1 MSKDTKK
8 KLAAVMFCKFV
19 DYDKYVVNDKKLAI
33 KILSDYDS
41 IITKDVKKYHGRIIK
56 NINETIFAEFPSSTD
71 SVRCAVSIHY
81 NFKKENS
88 QNPDTYQIHA
98 KIGIHMGEVYE
109 KDGDLFGD
117 GVNLAARIQPISQ
130 KDGTVCTQSV
140 YNAIRSNSNIFLR
153 DMGRISLKNIQDPE
167 RVFKIYQDE
176 NEYNKETSSDL
187 TEKLIKEGVDLFD
200 RKSGK
205 DLITPIAIL
214 YIKNLGSAD
223 DDFFCYGIT
232 EDLILDISK
241 AKRMRIPK
249 INEVIKFKDSTL
261 DSYSIGKE
269 LNVNFLIEGN
279 IMKVADKFK
288 LSMHFSNIK
297 TSSLIWDKSWEGKAK
312 NIQSIRSEIAIKV
325 LESIDIEIPQVL
337 LDNLDKKDKI
347 SPESYELFI
356 KAKYTN
362 FKARSTT
369 DREIAQ
375 DLFKKAIK
383 IEPNYVEA
391 RYNYAMTMFQNNQ
404 YERAVDILD
413 DAMLIARKERDNSGM
428 AGINNCYGI
437 IYARWAKYN
446 IALGYFEKALEL
458 RAKEDNLDEESKLL
472 QNIGLVHSQ
481 NVQLEKALDYYNRAL
496 DIKRELDDKRGI
508 ATTLYNTSLV
518 YRRIG
523 DFYKAI
529 NYSIEAIDLFKEL
542 NVKMYDSLLKTYLGM
557 YRVFM
562 GQYNDAEKD
571 ILEALDICQNM
582 NDVNSLGMCHRAL
595 GIMYLDQK
603 KWKKSQDH
611 FKTAMSN
618 HKKAEH
624 RSAYEGTIVFL
635 ASAYYYEGKY
645 DQALEFIDKAV
656 LITSRRKDVSFYD
669 TTSRAVQMLVK
680 SKINKCKEKDVDKLA
695 KEIIDSS
702 SERENNRECLYISQ
716 TYLNI
721 GNQKKAD
728 KFQKLC
734 KTGLLKSAE
743 KISDKKYRNDYLSTY
758 MHKHMLN
765 DKAVLYST
773 ELKDKELKVK
783 KVVTTPTPEGI
794 DYNSSICPQY
804 GRYFN
809 FCPNCSYNNTKNDF
823 KFCPDCGTSLTKR

>member
-1 MSKDTKK
+1 MSNNTKK

-19 DYDKYVVNDKKLAI
+19 DYDKYVQNDKKLAI

-41 IITKDVKKYHGRIIK
+41 VITKNVKKFSGRLIK
-56 NINETIFAEFPSSTD
+56 NINETVFAEFPSSTD
-71 SVRCAVSIHY
+71 AVRCAISIHY

-88 QNPDTYQIHA
+88 QNPDTYQIHG

-109 KDGDLFGD
+109 KKGDLFGD
-117 GVNLAARIQPISQ
+117 GVNLAARIQPIAET
-130 KDGTVCTQSV
+130 DGTVCTQSV
-140 YNAIRSNSNIFLR
+140 YNAIRSDNTIFLR
-153 DMGRISLKNIQDPE
+153 DMGRIALKNIQDPE
-167 RVFKIYQDE
+167 RVFKIYKDK
-176 NEYNKETSSDL
+176 NEFNKETASEL
-187 TEKLIKEGVDLFD
+187 TEKLIEAGVDLFD

-205 DLITPIAIL
+205 ESVTPIAVS
-214 YIKNLGSAD
+214 YIKNLGSSE

-241 AKRMRIPK
+241 AKRMRVPK

-269 LNVNFLIEGN
+269 LNVDFLIEGN
-279 IMKVADKFK
+279 IMKVGDKFK

-297 TSSLIWDKSWEGKAK
+297 NSSLIWDKSWEGKAN

-325 LESIDIEIPQVL
+325 LESIGLDIPQSL
-337 LDNLDKKDKI
+337 LDNLDKEDKI
-347 SPESYELFI
+347 SPEAYELFI

-369 DREIAQ
+369 DREISQ

-413 DAMLIARKERDNSGM
+413 DAMLIAKKERDNSGM

-446 IALGYFEKALEL
+446 NALSYFEKALEL

-529 NYSIEAIDLFKEL
+529 NYSIEAIDIFQEL
-542 NVKMYDSLLKTYLGM
+542 NVKMYDSILKTYLGM

-562 GQYNDAEKD
+562 GQYENAEKD
-571 ILEALDICQNM
+571 IREALDICQNM

-603 KWKKSQDH
+603 KWNKSQYH

-635 ASAYYYEGKY
+635 ATAYYYEGQY
-645 DQALEFIDKAV
+645 DKAKEFIDKAV

-680 SKINKCKEKDVDKLA
+680 SKMNLCEESDIDKLA

-716 TYLNI
+716 TYLNV

-734 KTGLLKSAE
+734 KSGLLKSAE
-743 KISDKKYRNDYLSTY
+743 KISDDNYRSDYLNTY
-758 MHKHMLN
+758 MHKQMLN
-765 DKAVLYST
+765 DKAVPYNT
-773 ELKDKELKVK
+773 EQEVKKSKPLKVVAK
-783 KVVTTPTPEGI
+783 TNPTL

-804 GRYFN
+804 GTYFN

>member
-1 MSKDTKK
+1 MSKNTKK

-19 DYDKYVVNDKKLAI
+19 DYDKYVQNDKKLAI
-33 KILSDYDS
+33 KIFSDYDS
-41 IITKDVKKYHGRIIK
+41 VITKNVKKFSGRLIK
-56 NINETIFAEFPSSTD
+56 NINETVFAEFPSSTD
-71 SVRCAVSIHY
+71 AVRCAISIHY

-88 QNPDTYQIHA
+88 QNPDTYQIHG

-109 KDGDLFGD
+109 KKGDLFGD
-117 GVNLAARIQPISQ
+117 GVNLAARIQPIAET
-130 KDGTVCTQSV
+130 DGTVCTQSV
-140 YNAIRSNSNIFLR
+140 YNAIRSDNTIFLR
-153 DMGRISLKNIQDPE
+153 DMGRIALKNIQDPE
-167 RVFKIYQDE
+167 RVFKIYKDK
-176 NEYNKETSSDL
+176 NEFNKETASEL
-187 TEKLIKEGVDLFD
+187 TEKLIEAGVDLFD

-205 DLITPIAIL
+205 ESVTPIAVS
-214 YIKNLGSAD
+214 YIKNLGSSE

-241 AKRMRIPK
+241 AKRMRVPK

-269 LNVNFLIEGN
+269 LNVDFLIEGN
-279 IMKVADKFK
+279 IMKVGDKFK

-297 TSSLIWDKSWEGKAK
+297 NSSLIWDKSWEGKAN

-325 LESIDIEIPQVL
+325 LESIGLDIPQSL
-337 LDNLDKKDKI
+337 LDNLDKEDKI
-347 SPESYELFI
+347 SPEAYELFI

-369 DREIAQ
+369 DREISQ

-413 DAMLIARKERDNSGM
+413 DAMLIAKKERDNSGM

-446 IALGYFEKALEL
+446 NALNYFEKALEL

-529 NYSIEAIDLFKEL
+529 NYSIEAIDIFQEL
-542 NVKMYDSLLKTYLGM
+542 NVKMYDSILKTYLGM

-562 GQYNDAEKD
+562 GQYENAEKD
-571 ILEALDICQNM
+571 IREALDICQNM

-603 KWKKSQDH
+603 KWNKSQYH

-635 ASAYYYEGKY
+635 ATAYYYEGQY
-645 DQALEFIDKAV
+645 DKAKEFIDKAV

-680 SKINKCKEKDVDKLA
+680 SKMNLCKESDIDKLA

-716 TYLNI
+716 TYLNV

-734 KTGLLKSAE
+734 KSGLLKSAE
-743 KISDKKYRNDYLSTY
+743 KISDDNYRSDYLNTY
-758 MHKHMLN
+758 MHKQMLN
-765 DKAVLYST
+765 DKAVPYNT
-773 ELKDKELKVK
+773 EQEVKKSKPLKVVAK
-783 KVVTTPTPEGI
+783 TNPTL

-804 GRYFN
+804 GTYFN

>member
-1 MSKDTKK
+1 MSKNTKK

-19 DYDKYVVNDKKLAI
+19 DYDKYVQNDKKLAI

-41 IITKDVKKYHGRIIK
+41 VITKNVKKFSGRLIK
-56 NINETIFAEFPSSTD
+56 NINETVFAEFPSSTD
-71 SVRCAVSIHY
+71 AVRCAISIHY

-88 QNPDTYQIHA
+88 QNPDTYQIHG

-109 KDGDLFGD
+109 KKGDLFGD
-117 GVNLAARIQPISQ
+117 GVNLAARIQPIAET
-130 KDGTVCTQSV
+130 DGTVCTQSV
-140 YNAIRSNSNIFLR
+140 YNAIRSDNTIFLR
-153 DMGRISLKNIQDPE
+153 DMGRIALKNIQDPE
-167 RVFKIYQDE
+167 RVFKIYKDK
-176 NEYNKETSSDL
+176 NEFNKETASEL
-187 TEKLIKEGVDLFD
+187 TEKLIEAGVDLFD

-205 DLITPIAIL
+205 ESITPIAVS
-214 YIKNLGSAD
+214 YIKNLGSSE

-241 AKRMRIPK
+241 AKRMRVPK

-269 LNVNFLIEGN
+269 LNVDFLIEGN
-279 IMKVADKFK
+279 IMKVGDKFK

-297 TSSLIWDKSWEGKAK
+297 NSSLIWDKSWEGKAN

-325 LESIDIEIPQVL
+325 LESIGLDIPQSL
-337 LDNLDKKDKI
+337 LDNLDKEDKI
-347 SPESYELFI
+347 SPEAYELFI

-369 DREIAQ
+369 DREISQ

-413 DAMLIARKERDNSGM
+413 DAMLIAKKERDNSGM

-446 IALGYFEKALEL
+446 NALNYFEKALEL

-529 NYSIEAIDLFKEL
+529 NYSIEAIDIFQEL
-542 NVKMYDSLLKTYLGM
+542 NVKMYDSILKTYLGM

-562 GQYNDAEKD
+562 GQYENAEKD
-571 ILEALDICQNM
+571 IREALDICQNM

-603 KWKKSQDH
+603 KWNKSQYH

-635 ASAYYYEGKY
+635 ATAYYYEGQY
-645 DQALEFIDKAV
+645 DKAKEFIDKAV

-680 SKINKCKEKDVDKLA
+680 SKMNLCKESDIDKLA

-716 TYLNI
+716 TYLNV

-734 KTGLLKSAE
+734 KSGLLKSAE
-743 KISDKKYRNDYLSTY
+743 KISDDNYRSDYLNTY
-758 MHKHMLN
+758 MHKQMLN
-765 DKAVLYST
+765 DKAVPYNT
-773 ELKDKELKVK
+773 EQEVKKSKPLKVVAK
-783 KVVTTPTPEGI
+783 TNPTL

-804 GRYFN
+804 GTYFN

>member
-1 MSKDTKK
+1 MSKNTKK

-19 DYDKYVVNDKKLAI
+19 DYDKYVQNDKKLAI

-41 IITKDVKKYHGRIIK
+41 VITKNVKKFSGRLIK
-56 NINETIFAEFPSSTD
+56 NINETVFAEFPSSTD
-71 SVRCAVSIHY
+71 AVRCAISIHY

-88 QNPDTYQIHA
+88 QNPDTYQIHG

-109 KDGDLFGD
+109 KKGDLFGD
-117 GVNLAARIQPISQ
+117 GVNLAARIQPIAET
-130 KDGTVCTQSV
+130 DGTVCTQSV
-140 YNAIRSNSNIFLR
+140 YNAIRSDNTIFLR
-153 DMGRISLKNIQDPE
+153 DMGRIALKNIQDPE
-167 RVFKIYQDE
+167 RVFKIYKDK
-176 NEYNKETSSDL
+176 NEFNKETASEL
-187 TEKLIKEGVDLFD
+187 TEKLIEAGVDLFD

-205 DLITPIAIL
+205 ESVTPIAVS
-214 YIKNLGSAD
+214 YIKNLGSSE

-241 AKRMRIPK
+241 AKRMRVPK

-269 LNVNFLIEGN
+269 LNVDFLIEGN
-279 IMKVADKFK
+279 IMKVGDKFK

-297 TSSLIWDKSWEGKAK
+297 NSSLIWDKSWEGKAN

-325 LESIDIEIPQVL
+325 LESIGLDIPQSL
-337 LDNLDKKDKI
+337 LDNLDKEDKI
-347 SPESYELFI
+347 SPEAYELFI

-369 DREIAQ
+369 DREISQ

-413 DAMLIARKERDNSGM
+413 DAMLIAKKERDNSGM

-446 IALGYFEKALEL
+446 NALNYFEKALEL

-529 NYSIEAIDLFKEL
+529 NYSIEAIDIFQEL
-542 NVKMYDSLLKTYLGM
+542 NVKMYDSILKTYLGM

-562 GQYNDAEKD
+562 GQYENAEKD
-571 ILEALDICQNM
+571 IREALDICQNM

-603 KWKKSQDH
+603 KWNKSQYH

-635 ASAYYYEGKY
+635 ATAYYYEGQY
-645 DQALEFIDKAV
+645 DKAKEFIDKAV

-680 SKINKCKEKDVDKLA
+680 SKMNLCKEIDIDKLA

-716 TYLNI
+716 TYLNV

-734 KTGLLKSAE
+734 KSGLLKSAE
-743 KISDKKYRNDYLSTY
+743 KISDDNYRSDYLNTY
-758 MHKHMLN
+758 MHKQMLN
-765 DKAVLYST
+765 DKAVPYNT
-773 ELKDKELKVK
+773 EQEVKKSKPLKVVAK
-783 KVVTTPTPEGI
+783 TNPTL

-804 GRYFN
+804 GTYFN

>member
-1 MSKDTKK
+1 MSKNTKK

-19 DYDKYVVNDKKLAI
+19 DYDKYVQNDKKLAI

-41 IITKDVKKYHGRIIK
+41 VITKNVKKFSGRLIK
-56 NINETIFAEFPSSTD
+56 NINETVFAEFPSSTD
-71 SVRCAVSIHY
+71 AVRCAISIHY

-88 QNPDTYQIHA
+88 QNPDTYQIHG

-109 KDGDLFGD
+109 KKGDLFGD
-117 GVNLAARIQPISQ
+117 GVNLAARIQPIAET
-130 KDGTVCTQSV
+130 DGTVCTQSV
-140 YNAIRSNSNIFLR
+140 YNAIRSDNTIFLR
-153 DMGRISLKNIQDPE
+153 DMGRIALKNIQDPE
-167 RVFKIYQDE
+167 RVFKIYKDK
-176 NEYNKETSSDL
+176 NEFNKETASEL
-187 TEKLIKEGVDLFD
+187 TEKLIEAGVDLFD

-205 DLITPIAIL
+205 ESVTPIAVS
-214 YIKNLGSAD
+214 YIKNLGSSE

-241 AKRMRIPK
+241 AKRMRVPK

-269 LNVNFLIEGN
+269 LNVDFLIEGN
-279 IMKVADKFK
+279 IMKVGDKFK

-297 TSSLIWDKSWEGKAK
+297 NSSLIWDKSWEGKAN

-325 LESIDIEIPQVL
+325 LESIGLDIPQSL
-337 LDNLDKKDKI
+337 LDNLDKEDKI
-347 SPESYELFI
+347 SPEAYELFI

-369 DREIAQ
+369 DREISQ

-413 DAMLIARKERDNSGM
+413 DAMLIAKKERDNSGM

-446 IALGYFEKALEL
+446 NALNYFEKALEL

-529 NYSIEAIDLFKEL
+529 NYSIEAIDIFQEL
-542 NVKMYDSLLKTYLGM
+542 NVKMYDSILKTYLGM

-562 GQYNDAEKD
+562 GQYENAEKD
-571 ILEALDICQNM
+571 IREALDICQNM

-603 KWKKSQDH
+603 KWNKSQYH

-635 ASAYYYEGKY
+635 ATAYYYEGQY
-645 DQALEFIDKAV
+645 DKAKEFIDKAV

-680 SKINKCKEKDVDKLA
+680 SKMNLCKESDIDKLA

-716 TYLNI
+716 TYLNV

-734 KTGLLKSAE
+734 KSGLLKSAE
-743 KISDKKYRNDYLSTY
+743 KISDDNYRSDYLNTY
-758 MHKHMLN
+758 MHKQMLN
-765 DKAVLYST
+765 DKAVPYNT
-773 ELKDKELKVK
+773 EQEVKKSKPLKVVAK
-783 KVVTTPTPEGI
+783 TNPTL

-804 GRYFN
+804 GTYFN

>member
-1 MSKDTKK
+1 MSKNTKK

-19 DYDKYVVNDKKLAI
+19 DYDKYVANDKKLAI

-41 IITKDVKKYHGRIIK
+41 VITKDVEKHHGRIIK

-71 SVRCAVSIHY
+71 AVRCAISIHY

-88 QNPDTYQIHA
+88 QNPDTYQIHG

-117 GVNLAARIQPISQ
+117 GVNLAARIQPIAQ

-140 YNAIRSNSNIFLR
+140 YNAIRSDSNIFLR
-153 DMGRISLKNIQDPE
+153 DMGRITLKNIQDPE

-176 NEYNKETSSDL
+176 NEFNKETPLEL
-187 TEKLIKEGVDLFD
+187 TEKLIELGVDLFD

-205 DLITPIAIL
+205 DLVTPIAVS
-214 YIKNLGSAD
+214 YIKNLGSVD

-232 EDLILDISK
+232 EDLIMDISK

-269 LNVNFLIEGN
+269 LNVDFLIEGN
-279 IMKVADKFK
+279 IMKVGDKFK

-325 LESIDIEIPQVL
+325 LESIGLEIPQVL
-337 LDNLDKKDKI
+337 LDNLDKEDKI
-347 SPESYELFI
+347 SPEAYELFI

-369 DREIAQ
+369 DREISQ

-413 DAMLIARKERDNSGM
+413 DAMLIAKKERDNSGM

-446 IALGYFEKALEL
+446 NALGYFEKALEL

-529 NYSIEAIDLFKEL
+529 NYSIEAIDIFQEL
-542 NVKMYDSLLKTYLGM
+542 NVKMYDSILKTYLGM

-562 GQYNDAEKD
+562 GQYDNAEKD
-571 ILEALDICQNM
+571 IREALDICQNM

-603 KWKKSQDH
+603 KWTKSQHH

-635 ASAYYYEGKY
+635 ATAYFYEGKY
-645 DQALEFIDKAV
+645 DQALEYIDKAV

-669 TTSRAVQMLVK
+669 TTSRAVQMLIR

-728 KFQKLC
+728 KFQELSKD
-734 KTGLLKSAE
+734 GLVKSAE
-743 KISDKKYRNDYLSTY
+743 KISDEKYRNDYLSTY
-758 MHKHMLN
+758 MHKQMLN
-765 DKAVLYST
+765 DKAVPYNA
-773 ELKDKELKVK
+773 ELEDK
-783 KVVTTPTPEGI
+783 KVEDKKVSIPIPENV

-804 GRYFN
+804 GTYFN

-823 KFCPDCGTSLTKR
+823 KFCPDCGTSLAKR

>member
-1 MSKDTKK
+1 MSKNTKK

-19 DYDKYVVNDKKLAI
+19 DYDKYVQNDKKLAI

-41 IITKDVKKYHGRIIK
+41 VITKNVKKFSGRLIK
-56 NINETIFAEFPSSTD
+56 NINETVFAEFPSSTD
-71 SVRCAVSIHY
+71 AVRCAISIHY

-88 QNPDTYQIHA
+88 QNPDTYQIHG

-109 KDGDLFGD
+109 KGGDLFGD
-117 GVNLAARIQPISQ
+117 GVNLAARIQPIAET
-130 KDGTVCTQSV
+130 DGTVCTQSV
-140 YNAIRSNSNIFLR
+140 YNAIRSDNTIFLR
-153 DMGRISLKNIQDPE
+153 DMGRIALKNIQDPE
-167 RVFKIYQDE
+167 RVFKIYKDK
-176 NEYNKETSSDL
+176 NEFNKETASEL
-187 TEKLIKEGVDLFD
+187 TEKLIEAGVDLFD

-205 DLITPIAIL
+205 ESVTPIAVS
-214 YIKNLGSAD
+214 YIKNLGSSE

-241 AKRMRIPK
+241 AKRMRVPK

-269 LNVNFLIEGN
+269 LNVDFLIEGN
-279 IMKVADKFK
+279 IMKVGDKFK

-297 TSSLIWDKSWEGKAK
+297 NSSLIWDKSWEGKAS

-325 LESIDIEIPQVL
+325 LESIGLDIPQSL
-337 LDNLDKKDKI
+337 LDNLDKEDKI
-347 SPESYELFI
+347 SPEAYELFI

-369 DREIAQ
+369 DREISQ

-413 DAMLIARKERDNSGM
+413 DAMLIAKKERDNSGM

-446 IALGYFEKALEL
+446 NALNYFEKALEL

-529 NYSIEAIDLFKEL
+529 NYSIEAIDIFQEL
-542 NVKMYDSLLKTYLGM
+542 NVKMYDSILKTYLGM

-562 GQYNDAEKD
+562 GQYENAEKD
-571 ILEALDICQNM
+571 IREALDICQNM

-603 KWKKSQDH
+603 KWNKSQYH

-635 ASAYYYEGKY
+635 ATAYYYEGQY
-645 DQALEFIDKAV
+645 DKAKEFIDKAV

-680 SKINKCKEKDVDKLA
+680 SKMNLCKESDIDKLA

-734 KTGLLKSAE
+734 KSGLLKSAE
-743 KISDKKYRNDYLSTY
+743 KISDDNYRSDYLNTY
-758 MHKHMLN
+758 MHKQMLN
-765 DKAVLYST
+765 DKAVPYNT
-773 ELKDKELKVK
+773 EQEVKKSKPLKVVAK
-783 KVVTTPTPEGI
+783 TNPTL

-804 GRYFN
+804 GTYFN

>member
-1 MSKDTKK
+1 MSKNTKK

-19 DYDKYVVNDKKLAI
+19 DYDKYVQNDKKLAI

-41 IITKDVKKYHGRIIK
+41 VITKNVKKFSGRLIK
-56 NINETIFAEFPSSTD
+56 NINETVFAEFPSSTD
-71 SVRCAVSIHY
+71 AVRCAISIHY

-88 QNPDTYQIHA
+88 QNPDTYQIHG

-109 KDGDLFGD
+109 KKGDLFGD
-117 GVNLAARIQPISQ
+117 GVNLAARIQPIAET
-130 KDGTVCTQSV
+130 DGTVCTQSV
-140 YNAIRSNSNIFLR
+140 YNAIRSDNTIFLR
-153 DMGRISLKNIQDPE
+153 DMGRIALKNIQDPE
-167 RVFKIYQDE
+167 RVFKIYKDK
-176 NEYNKETSSDL
+176 NEFNKETASEL
-187 TEKLIKEGVDLFD
+187 TEKLIEAGVDLFD

-205 DLITPIAIL
+205 ESVTPIAVS
-214 YIKNLGSAD
+214 YIKNLGSSE

-241 AKRMRIPK
+241 AKRMRVPK

-269 LNVNFLIEGN
+269 LNVDFLIEGN
-279 IMKVADKFK
+279 IMKVGDKFK

-297 TSSLIWDKSWEGKAK
+297 NSSLIWDKSWEGKAN

-325 LESIDIEIPQVL
+325 LESIGLDIPQSL
-337 LDNLDKKDKI
+337 LDNLDKEDKI
-347 SPESYELFI
+347 SPEAYELFI

-369 DREIAQ
+369 DREISQ

-413 DAMLIARKERDNSGM
+413 DAMLIAKKERDNSGM

-446 IALGYFEKALEL
+446 NALNYFEKALEL

-529 NYSIEAIDLFKEL
+529 NYSIEAIDIFQEL
-542 NVKMYDSLLKTYLGM
+542 NVKMYDSILKTYLGM

-562 GQYNDAEKD
+562 GQYENAEKD
-571 ILEALDICQNM
+571 IREALDICQNM

-603 KWKKSQDH
+603 KWNKSQYH

-635 ASAYYYEGKY
+635 ATAYYYEGQY
-645 DQALEFIDKAV
+645 DKAKEFIDKAV

-680 SKINKCKEKDVDKLA
+680 SKMNLCKESDIDKLA

-716 TYLNI
+716 TYLNV

-734 KTGLLKSAE
+734 KSGLLKSAE
-743 KISDKKYRNDYLSTY
+743 KISDDNYRSDYLSTY
-758 MHKHMLN
+758 MHKQMLN
-765 DKAVLYST
+765 DKAVPYNT
-773 ELKDKELKVK
+773 EQEVKKSKPLKVVAK
-783 KVVTTPTPEGI
+783 TNPTL

-804 GRYFN
+804 GTYFN

>member
-19 DYDKYVVNDKKLAI
+19 DYDKYVANDKKLAI

-279 IMKVADKFK
+279 IMKVGDKFK

-702 SERENNRECLYISQ
+702 SERENNRECLYVSQ

-721 GNQKKAD
+721 GSQKKAD